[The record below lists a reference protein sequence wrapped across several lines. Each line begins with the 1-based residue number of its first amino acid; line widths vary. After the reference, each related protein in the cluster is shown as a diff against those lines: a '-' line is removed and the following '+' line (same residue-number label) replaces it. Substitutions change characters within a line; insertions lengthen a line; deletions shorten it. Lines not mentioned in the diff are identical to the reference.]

1 MHSALSLHELSVCFP
16 AKTALEGLSLT
27 VAPGEVFG
35 LLGPNGAGK
44 STAID
49 CIAGLRTPDR
59 GTVRVLGHDPAR
71 EREAV
76 TRRLALQP
84 QRSSLFEF
92 LTVAETIRLFAA
104 FHAAPLD
111 VDSVIART
119 GLEECRDRRVHALSG
134 GEERRVLLAVALIGD
149 PEILVL
155 DEPSAGLDP
164 AARRG
169 VADIIR
175 DLRTSGRTV
184 LLTTHHMD
192 EAETLCDRVGILV
205 AGRLVATGTPGELA
219 RRRAAESRVE
229 FTLESGADLGL
240 LAQLVPLGRVSHVSD
255 ARGHRVTVVTAD
267 PDTVV
272 RRITFIPGLV
282 PREIDVHRGSLED
295 YFLSVAD
302 DPAREPAQDPGLDP
316 GPDPDPDPIHRSGE
330 QR

>member
-1 MHSALSLHELSVCFP
+1 MHSALSLHELSVRFP

-76 TRRLALQP
+76 TRRLAVQP
-84 QRSSLFEF
+84 QRSRF
-92 LTVAETIRLFAA
+92 LTVTETIRLFAA

-229 FTLESGADLGL
+229 FTLEPGADLRL
-240 LAQLVPLGRVSHVSD
+240 LAQLLPLGRVSHVSH
-255 ARGHRVTVVTAD
+255 ARGHRVTMVTAD

-295 YFLSVAD
+295 YFLSVAG
-302 DPAREPAQDPGLDP
+302 DPAREAAQ
-316 GPDPDPDPIHRSGE
+316 DPDPDPIHRGGAP
-330 QR
+330 R